1 MTSILYVR
9 AVGHEFPS
17 FLALPEAEGVVTR
30 HVRELEAADFDRF
43 DAIVVP
49 GHIDQRGFSAHSE
62 NLGRFLDRGGTL
74 VFNGHLVYPVLPE
87 LAMFVPAAGGHLDDL
102 IVERVAEH
110 PVFAGVDVHDL
121 SFRRGVAGFYGR
133 GANPPP
139 PGAIVLHRLKAD
151 ASPLDWYWERP
162 QGGRIL
168 MHAGNPLWMYVDDDT
183 SAARIAPQLLRWLK
197 AEAGIRQGA

>member
-1 MTSILYVR
+1 MSSILYVR

-17 FLALPEAEGVVTR
+17 FLQLPEAQGVVTR
-30 HVRELEAADFDRF
+30 HVRELGAADFARF
-43 DAIVVP
+43 DVIIVP
-49 GHIDQRGFSAHSE
+49 AHIDQRAFAGHSAE
-62 NLGRFLDRGGTL
+62 LERFLDKGGTL

-87 LAMFVPAAGGHLDDL
+87 LAMFVQAAGSRKDDL
-102 IVERVAEH
+102 LVERTAAH
-110 PVFAGVDVHDL
+110 PVFDGVDVHDL

-151 ASPLDWYWERP
+151 RSPVNWYWERP

-168 MHAGNPLWMYVDDDT
+168 MHSGNPLWMYVNDDT

-197 AEAGIRQGA
+197 AGIHQGA